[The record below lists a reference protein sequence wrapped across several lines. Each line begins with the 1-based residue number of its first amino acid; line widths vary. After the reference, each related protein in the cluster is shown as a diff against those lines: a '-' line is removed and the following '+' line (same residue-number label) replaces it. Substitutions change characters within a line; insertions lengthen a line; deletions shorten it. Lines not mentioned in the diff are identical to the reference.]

1 MSKLGYFLGGAAAG
15 IAGLTAA
22 ALLHDHFSSRSSG
35 LSLPQSVGTGDAQSP
50 LEPDADAS
58 ASESETCGEAKGS
71 PFFAAEPTMPDDAE
85 PATA

>member
-35 LSLPQSVGTGDAQSP
+35 PSLPQSVGTGDAQSP
-50 LEPDADAS
+50 SEPDAGMT
-58 ASESETCGEAKGS
+58 ASESETCGEAKAA
-71 PFFAAEPTMPDDAE
+71 PFFAAEPSMPDDAV